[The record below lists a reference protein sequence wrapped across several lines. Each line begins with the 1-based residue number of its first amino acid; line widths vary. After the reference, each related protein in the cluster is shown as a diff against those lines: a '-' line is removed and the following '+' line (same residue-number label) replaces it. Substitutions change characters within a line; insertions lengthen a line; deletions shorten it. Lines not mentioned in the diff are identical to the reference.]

1 MFRCLFVLSGEPTS
15 LCASFV
21 SFSMIVSF
29 FFFMSFGDLGDVP
42 LLTGVSGDLLGLRY
56 GDSQLTS
63 ELAVSRM
70 LYCLVIK
77 FEQPRASLML

>member
-1 MFRCLFVLSGEPTS
+1 MFRFLLFLSGEPTS

-29 FFFMSFGDLGDVP
+29 FFFMSLGDVP
-42 LLTGVSGDLLGLRY
+42 LLPGVSGDLLGLRY

-70 LYCLVIK
+70 LCCLVIK
-77 FEQPRASLML
+77 FEQPSASLML